1 MVANIEA
8 DEKLVA
14 LATELFVK
22 IRKCGFSLV
31 FISESCFKLH
41 KVITLSA
48 MYYFIIKLPTKR
60 TPINSNKSFF

>member
-22 IRKCGFSLV
+22 NQKVWFFTCFYIRILFQTAQSY
-31 FISESCFKLH
+31 S
-41 KVITLSA
+41 
-48 MYYFIIKLPTKR
+48 TKR
-60 TPINSNKSFF
+60 DVLFYYKTTHKKNSNK

>member
-14 LATELFVK
+14 LATEFFVK

-60 TPINSNKSFF
+60 TNHSSDIYF